1 MDIDENWNAKVYYL
15 IAFTVT
21 SVVLLIVVKVMGMN
35 ACSIVQRSETLAIWI
50 VKGSDYQS

>member
-1 MDIDENWNAKVYYL
+1 MDIDENWNANVYYL

-50 VKGSDYQS
+50 VKGSLLL